1 MYGNNIKIMEK
12 QKNNVRDEILAH
24 LEKEE
29 RNMAWLSRKTDI
41 PYGSLYSIF
50 IHRIMS
56 LSDSNLAKINRVL
69 DTDFIND

>member
-1 MYGNNIKIMEK
+1 MEK
-12 QKNNVRDEILAH
+12 QKSVKDEILAY

-56 LSDSNLAKINRVL
+56 LSDSNLAKINKAL

>member
-1 MYGNNIKIMEK
+1 MVKQNND
-12 QKNNVRDEILAH
+12 VRAKILAH

-50 IHRIMS
+50 IHRIMI
-56 LSDSNLAKINRVL
+56 LSDSNLEKINKVL
-69 DTDFIND
+69 ETNFINE

>member
-1 MYGNNIKIMEK
+1 MVKQNND
-12 QKNNVRDEILAH
+12 VRAKILAH

-50 IHRIMS
+50 IHRIMI
-56 LSDSNLAKINRVL
+56 LSDNNLEKINKVL
-69 DTDFIND
+69 ETNFINE